1 MVSLGS
7 RVLAKE
13 VLSDATF
20 PAPVGSSGS
29 KASYFSG
36 ARKSEYSLRQALGF
50 RFSYFPLNPKPET
63 LFLVVVKSFR
73 QGVSV

>member
-50 RFSYFPLNPKPET
+50 RFLIFH
-63 LFLVVVKSFR
+63 
-73 QGVSV
+73 